1 MFAGVM
7 RIRVSDV
14 RRFRGEYGS
23 WEEVWEASEVLGL
36 GLSKSA
42 VRRWWRGDMG
52 ELVKVEKF
60 LMLMGL
66 ELRVVRG
73 RKLED
78 RLRDISDE

>member
-1 MFAGVM
+1 M
-7 RIRVSDV
+7 
-14 RRFRGEYGS
+14 
-23 WEEVWEASEVLGL
+23 LGL

-42 VRRWWRGDMG
+42 VRRWWRGDMV

-78 RLRDISDE
+78 RLRDIGDE

>member
-1 MFAGVM
+1 
-7 RIRVSDV
+7 
-14 RRFRGEYGS
+14 
-23 WEEVWEASEVLGL
+23 
-36 GLSKSA
+36 
-42 VRRWWRGDMG
+42 MG

-78 RLRDISDE
+78 RLRDIGDE

>member
-1 MFAGVM
+1 MASHLKIDPAAEHGDELVPIEGV
-7 RIRVSDV
+7 
-14 RRFRGEYGS
+14 
-23 WEEVWEASEVLGL
+23 AL

-78 RLRDISDE
+78 RLRDIGDE